1 MIVPSRKDAVVS
13 SQVAT
18 APTQRDQHLLAIESA
33 GRFGW
38 KRLSGYYVQS
48 RAENVFSRFK
58 RMFGGGLRAKRD
70 ASQEREALLACQLL
84 NRMRELGCPLSSS
97 VS

>member
-1 MIVPSRKDAVVS
+1 VDHDIERFIGDGMYDQSPVYAAVAWHSPGARVIVPSRKDAVVS

-38 KRLSGYYVQS
+38 KRLSGY
-48 RAENVFSRFK
+48 
-58 RMFGGGLRAKRD
+58 
-70 ASQEREALLACQLL
+70 
-84 NRMRELGCPLSSS
+84 
-97 VS
+97 